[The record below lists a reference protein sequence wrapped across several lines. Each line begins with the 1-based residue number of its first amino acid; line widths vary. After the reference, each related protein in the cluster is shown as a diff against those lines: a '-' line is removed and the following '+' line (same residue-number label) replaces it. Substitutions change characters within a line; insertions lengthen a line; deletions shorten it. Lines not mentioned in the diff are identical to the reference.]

1 MNAAIASAVA
11 RYLRM
16 KTIAEKVRVNYEC
29 DGNEYQAVGNQI
41 DGTVTVKH
49 LKRNRIRQYGRTN
62 QFSAFDNC
70 DSDSAVTNYMDELQ
84 VPTISCNY
92 NGSKK
97 RAAATKR
104 DEDGR
109 DEDDDDMDEEEG
121 YRSDRDDEDDTQEA
135 ASQQEEHIFE
145 PMSGEIGQ
153 TTRPC
158 LAWACK
164 ACKKKSVAVDRRKA
178 ATLRERRR
186 LRKVRV
192 DTFMPRTDRIEL
204 MIT

>member
-1 MNAAIASAVA
+1 
-11 RYLRM
+11 M

-29 DGNEYQAVGNQI
+29 DGNEYQMIGNEI
-41 DGTVTVKH
+41 NGTVTVKQ
-49 LKRNRIRQYGRTN
+49 LKRNRSRQYDRIN
-62 QFSAFDNC
+62 RFSAFDNC
-70 DSDSAVTNYMDELQ
+70 DSDSAVTNCMDELQ

-92 NGSKK
+92 NGSTNRSVAK
-97 RAAATKR
+97 REQGDR
-104 DEDGR
+104 
-109 DEDDDDMDEEEG
+109 DDDDDDDIDEEG
-121 YRSDRDDEDDTQEA
+121 YRGDRDDEDDTQEA
-135 ASQQEEHIFE
+135 TQQEEHIFE
-145 PMSGEIGQ
+145 PMSSSNGQ

-186 LRKVRV
+186 LRKVSV
-192 DTFMPRTDRIEL
+192 DAYSCCRLKTGSFKL